1 MNVRKV
7 LIILLCLS
15 VAVSVGVFA
24 GGKGEETPAAERA
37 AEKAA
42 SPEIPPGAK
51 VAGSP
56 EVIPGPEELVR
67 GIPPSLKTLGR
78 GKTIRIMFQG
88 GGDSAPPLETKELI
102 EKETGLRIQ
111 IDVIPPEN
119 LHERQLTFFLSGK
132 TDYDLLEI
140 YPTWVGEYAEANF
153 IDNLDDLYQKY
164 GREIDTSD
172 FIEGAQVG
180 FNKYQGSWYAVP
192 YDGDVNIFYYR
203 KDLWEDPKNKADF
216 QGKYK
221 YPLAPPQTW
230 LQVRDMA
237 EFFTGRQPGLYGFG
251 TLALKTW
258 WAVDYWANVY
268 RNMAVSKNVKF
279 ENGFVNDRGGIELD
293 RASFV
298 EANDFYMGLMKFS
311 PPGILSWGY
320 PESKEGMGNGTVAM
334 TMQWATSVF
343 RDPRQAKYWDQ
354 TTATIMPGFPKK
366 DGSVEQVTSF
376 AVGKAM
382 VIPTG
387 TRNRDVAFLYAHFL
401 ASKEMQIYC
410 TNTGSGVDPNRYS
423 VWADQRVKDVW
434 GPLVEPTMK
443 SLDIGIGDVKVP
455 QASQLYEAILYELHE
470 SWAGNKNSTQAYEAT
485 VAEWRKI
492 LGR

>member
-1 MNVRKV
+1 MNLRKTM
-7 LIILLCLS
+7 IILLCLLF
-15 VAVSVGVFA
+15 AVTVGAFA
-24 GGKGEETPAAERA
+24 GGKGEEAPAAAQPATEA
-37 AEKAA
+37 A
-42 SPEIPPGAK
+42 PEIPPGAK

-56 EVIPGPEELVR
+56 EVIPGPEELIR
-67 GIPPSLKTLGR
+67 GIPPSLKRLGK

-102 EKETGLRIQ
+102 ERETGLKIQ

-140 YPTWVGEYAEANF
+140 YPTWVGEYAESNF

-164 GREIDTSD
+164 GSEINTSD
-172 FIEGAQVG
+172 YIEGAQVG
-180 FNKYQGSWYAVP
+180 FDKYQGSWYAVP

-203 KDLWEDPKNKADF
+203 KDLWEDSKNKADF
-216 QGKYK
+216 KAKYR
-221 YPLAPPQTW
+221 YDLVPPDSW

-268 RNMAVSKNVKF
+268 RNMLVAKGVKF
-279 ENGFVNDRGGIELD
+279 ENGFVNDNGKVELD

-320 PESKEGMGNGTVAM
+320 PETKEGMGNGTVAM

-354 TTATIMPGFPKK
+354 TTAKVMPAFPKK
-366 DGSVEQVTSF
+366 DGSLEPVTSF

-387 TRNRDVAFLYAHFL
+387 TKNREVAFLYAQFL
-401 ASKEMQIYC
+401 ASKEMQIYA

-423 VWADQRVKDVW
+423 VWEDQRVKDVW

-443 SLDIGIGDVKVP
+443 SLDIGIGDIKVP
-455 QASQLYEAILYELHE
+455 QASKLYEAILYELHE
-470 SWAGNKNSTQAYEAT
+470 SWAGNKTSAQAYDAT
-485 VAEWRKI
+485 MAEWKKI
-492 LGR
+492 MGR